1 MNFLVQPMPPSTDYM
16 LHFPGFNEI
25 WCDLI
30 SYEVPNVKISEL
42 CCSCQKER
50 HGFSS
55 GPSSILLS
63 INFSIFSS
71 YFWGNLVTDWN
82 RQLFFLLPNADIST
96 IHRGVGKLR
105 NSCIS
110 LTRYEN
116 DMYLVLRAL
125 CWWLRGLRDSFSLL
139 SSIDGNAKD
148 PSKGKSHRT
157 RILFTFLLVFDSLMY
172 FIFRLPGQLQ
182 NEKFWNQFSCWL
194 GGHLNFLEISSGS
207 NKLGN
212 PLCKVF
218 VFVIPSVALA

>member
-16 LHFPGFNEI
+16 LHFLGFNET
-25 WCDLI
+25 WCNLT
-30 SYEVPNVKISEL
+30 SYKVPNVMISEL

-55 GPSSILLS
+55 GPPSILLS

-71 YFWGNLVTDWN
+71 YFWGDLVTDWN
-82 RQLFFLLPNADIST
+82 RQLIFLFPNADIST

-125 CWWLRGLRDSFSLL
+125 CWWLRVQ
-139 SSIDGNAKD
+139 
-148 PSKGKSHRT
+148 RT
-157 RILFTFLLVFDSLMY
+157 RSTYYLLLMAMVKTHPKGIYTVPDNSLHFHWY
-172 FIFRLPGQLQ
+172 LI
-182 NEKFWNQFSCWL
+182 
-194 GGHLNFLEISSGS
+194 
-207 NKLGN
+207 
-212 PLCKVF
+212 V
-218 VFVIPSVALA
+218 